1 MRAPRE
7 CQPRVPAA
15 RGNAGPGPRQCGGFP
30 FTPEPNPRYPLLCDP
45 FPRQSAAWNLVAA
58 GIVGRGHRPAGF
70 IEEAVIMRT
79 RVAFLV
85 LGVVLLASAAS
96 AQDWKGNGRMNGR
109 VVDEQNKPLE
119 GVRVFASFGDI
130 KDVADVTTDRR
141 GDWSLDGLAE
151 GSWHLA
157 FEKEKYEPAQ
167 ASVEIDEGGGS
178 SSVRTKM
185 KLAFD
190 PNAFIQA
197 ELKKAEALMAQ
208 KKYAD
213 ARSVFQGI
221 LAKVPAPELTGPMQ
235 FNLAQAYYLEGNL
248 DKTIESLKASI
259 AAAPANT
266 LAKLMLA
273 NVLVAKPSFDEASQV
288 LASIDEASITE
299 PQIYLNFAV
308 AYVKAQKPE
317 AALPHLD
324 KAVARFPQSPL
335 VYYYRATTLIEILN
349 AKKDPKDP
357 ARADL
362 TAKIRAD
369 LEKFLQIS
377 PTGPEADQVRKLLE
391 QLPK

>member
-1 MRAPRE
+1 MKTRA
-7 CQPRVPAA
+7 A
-15 RGNAGPGPRQCGGFP
+15 
-30 FTPEPNPRYPLLCDP
+30 
-45 FPRQSAAWNLVAA
+45 
-58 GIVGRGHRPAGF
+58 I
-70 IEEAVIMRT
+70 
-79 RVAFLV
+79 LV
-85 LGVVLLASAAS
+85 LGIVFLASAAS

-109 VVDEQNKPLE
+109 VVDDQNKPLE
-119 GVRVFASFGDI
+119 GVKVFASFGDL
-130 KDVADVTTDRR
+130 KDVADATTDRR

-197 ELKKAEALMAQ
+197 EAKKAEALMAQ
-208 KKYAD
+208 KKYAE
-213 ARSVFQGI
+213 ARAVFQGI

-235 FNLAQAYYLEGNL
+235 FNLAQTYYGEGNI

-259 AAAPANT
+259 AAAPANVQ
-266 LAKLMLA
+266 AKLLLA
-273 NVLVAKPSFDEASQV
+273 NVLAEKHSFDEASQV
-288 LASIDEASITE
+288 LGSIDETAITQ

-317 AALPHLD
+317 GALPLLD

-349 AKKDPKDP
+349 TKKDPKDP

-362 TAKIRAD
+362 TAKIKAD

-377 PTGPEADQVRKLLE
+377 PTGPEAEQVRKLLE
-391 QLPK
+391 QVAK